1 MKRWKTEVVRK
12 KETEK
17 ESGGRTERAKVERET
32 RRFGWGEKE
41 KNEERLVS
49 SCRRWR

>member
-1 MKRWKTEVVRK
+1 MTGVKRWKTEVVRK

-32 RRFGWGEKE
+32 RRI
-41 KNEERLVS
+41 RMV
-49 SCRRWR
+49 